1 MLIGVKR
8 CIEQNDIRGLHYIF
22 AEALEVDPT
31 FEKYQEDYDV
41 CKKIRGFLEEY
52 EELHP
57 LLEDQAAWDE
67 DYWVQLKLDQKKNFS
82 DKRMEHM
89 KRVVLVVRSEKAARL
104 LAERQSVAPEPVPQP
119 KQEPVQPTRP
129 EPVPVPV
136 QQTEPELTPYPV
148 HTQTEKFYSM
158 PQVEPKPVEET
169 RRPRKEDVVQKKSQK
184 EEQYTKKS
192 MGIVLGIAI
201 LLIIIAVVFLM
212 TQGNPN

>member
-129 EPVPVPV
+129 EPVPV

-148 HTQTEKFYSM
+148 HTQTEKSFSM
-158 PQVEPKPVEET
+158 PQVEPKPVEKT
-169 RRPRKEDVVQKKSQK
+169 HRPKKEDVVQKKSQK
-184 EEQYTKKS
+184 EEQSTKKS

>member
-104 LAERQSVAPEPVPQP
+104 LAERQSVAPEPV
-119 KQEPVQPTRP
+119 
-129 EPVPVPV
+129 

-148 HTQTEKFYSM
+148 HTQTEKSYSM
-158 PQVEPKPVEET
+158 PQVEPKPVEKT
-169 RRPRKEDVVQKKSQK
+169 HRPKKEDVVQKKSQK
-184 EEQYTKKS
+184 EEQSTKKS

>member
-119 KQEPVQPTRP
+119 KQEPVQ
-129 EPVPVPV
+129 
-136 QQTEPELTPYPV
+136 QTEPELTPYPV
-148 HTQTEKFYSM
+148 HTQTEKSYSM
-158 PQVEPKPVEET
+158 PQVEPKPVEKT
-169 RRPRKEDVVQKKSQK
+169 HRPKKEDVVQKKSQK
-184 EEQYTKKS
+184 EEQSTKKS